1 MLVSTAV
8 ATEREITQPTSALI
22 ITRALGLFSKMGY
35 EATSMREIAA
45 AVGVKPPSLYN
56 HYRSKEDILWEIVQG
71 ALAEILAG
79 QERTFAEHDDTISR
93 FEAFVSFHAEF
104 HARRSQAAQIVNGN
118 LPSLSGQHYRRAI
131 TLRARYEH
139 AFRDLLAI
147 GAKEG
152 VFHIE
157 DLRVTSFAILEMG
170 MGISVWYKPDG
181 DLSVRALADRHV
193 SLALR
198 MVGAPDRS

>member
-1 MLVSTAV
+1 MATA
-8 ATEREITQPTSALI
+8 REIPQPTSALI
-22 ITRALGLFSKMGY
+22 ITRTLGLFSKMGY

-56 HYRSKEDILWEIVQG
+56 HYRSKEEILWEIVQG

-79 QERTFAEHDDTISR
+79 QERAFAEHDDTLGR
-93 FEAFVSFHAEF
+93 YKAFVRFHADF

-139 AFRDLLAI
+139 GFRDLLA
-147 GAKEG
+147 GGVREG
-152 VFHIE
+152 VFDIE

-181 DLSVRALADRHV
+181 DLSIRELSERHV
-193 SLALR
+193 NLALR
-198 MVGAPDRS
+198 MVGAHTDE

>member
-1 MLVSTAV
+1 MTTGLLDRGLSKRTAQYAHRV
-8 ATEREITQPTSALI
+8 LAMALQAAEGQKAIGRNPAASVKAPRPPRAPQTTLSA
-22 ITRALGLFSKMGY
+22 A
-35 EATSMREIAA
+35 EARKLLAA
-45 AVGVKPPSLYN
+45 A
-56 HYRSKEDILWEIVQG
+56 QG
-71 ALAEILAG
+71 GSPRRAVDPGPHHRDASA
-79 QERTFAEHDDTISR
+79 ISR

>member
-1 MLVSTAV
+1 M
-8 ATEREITQPTSALI
+8 ATEREVTQPTSALI
-22 ITRALGLFSKMGY
+22 ITRTLGLFSKMGY

-56 HYRSKEDILWEIVQG
+56 HYRSKEEILWEIVQG

-79 QERTFAEHDDTISR
+79 QERAFSEHDDTLGR
-93 FEAFVSFHAEF
+93 FRAFVLFHAEF
-104 HARRSQAAQIVNGN
+104 HARRSQAAQVVNGN

-139 AFRDLLAI
+139 GFRDLLAT
-147 GAKEG
+147 AVREG
-152 VFHIE
+152 VFDID

-181 DLSVRALADRHV
+181 DLSVRELAERHLR
-193 SLALR
+193 LALR
-198 MVGAPDRS
+198 MVGAPEN